1 MRKVKSALRRLLA
14 APITAPN
21 GKTKTEM
28 LLEMKKM
35 AADSEIE
42 LERRKSQ
49 GK

>member
-1 MRKVKSALRRLLA
+1 MGRAKSVLRRLWV

-28 LLEMKKM
+28 LLEIKKM
-35 AADSEIE
+35 AADSEVE

-49 GK
+49 KK